1 MAAFTTYLDDLLV
14 NCIWGG
20 VAITPPATLYV
31 GLSSTLP
38 TVSGGNITEP
48 TIGTN
53 GYARAAVANNTTN
66 FPSTSS
72 NNKSNG
78 TAITFPTS
86 TGAWLSSANL
96 GYLFFSDAASGGNI
110 LGFAPLNNP
119 QVVASSGATLSFAA
133 GSLAIAIN

>member
-1 MAAFTTYLDDLLV
+1 MAFSTYLADALV
-14 NCIWGG
+14 NEIFGA
-20 VAITPPATLYV
+20 VNFTPPTTLYI

-38 TVSGGNITEP
+38 TAAGGNITEP

-53 GYARAAVANNTTN
+53 GYARASVVNNTTN

-78 TAITFPTS
+78 TAITFIAS
-86 TGAWLSSANL
+86 TGAWLASAQL

-110 LGFAPLNNP
+110 LGFAALNNP

-133 GSLAIAIN
+133 SSLTITIN

>member
-1 MAAFTTYLDDLLV
+1 MPFTTYLADGLV
-14 NCIWGG
+14 NQVFGA
-20 VAITPPATLYV
+20 VSFTAPTTLYI

-38 TVSGGNITEP
+38 TVSGGGITEP

-78 TAITFPTS
+78 AAITFPTS
-86 TGAWLSSANL
+86 TGSWLSSASL
-96 GYLFFSDAASGGNI
+96 GYLFFSDAATGGNI
-110 LGFAPLNNP
+110 LGYATLNNP
-119 QVVASSGATLSFAA
+119 QVVASSGATLSFASS
-133 GSLAIAIN
+133 SLTITIN

>member
-1 MAAFTTYLDDLLV
+1 MAFSTYLADALV
-14 NCIWGG
+14 NEVFGG
-20 VAITPPATLYV
+20 VNFVPPTTLYI

-38 TVSGGNITEP
+38 TVAGGNITEP

-53 GYARAAVANNTTN
+53 GYARASATNNTTN

-78 TAITFPTS
+78 IAITFPTS
-86 TGAWLSSANL
+86 TGAWLAAASL

-110 LGFAPLNNP
+110 LGFAALNNP

-133 GSLAIAIN
+133 SSLTITIN

>member
-1 MAAFTTYLDDLLV
+1 MAFTTYLDDLLV
-14 NCIWGG
+14 NCIFGA
-20 VAITPPATLYV
+20 VAITPPATIYV

-38 TVSGGNITEP
+38 TVAGANITEP

-53 GYARAAVANNTTN
+53 SYTRAATTNNTTN
-66 FPSTSS
+66 WPTTAT

-86 TGAWLSSANL
+86 SGAWLASASL

-110 LGFAPLNNP
+110 LGFAALNNP
-119 QVVASSGATLSFAA
+119 QVVASSGATLSFSIA
-133 GSLAIAIN
+133 SLTITIN